1 MNMKFSE
8 VKQAPIPT
16 VRRRSARID
25 INAYPFRMM
34 APGDMFEVID
44 ESITEDISAEE
55 VKAAE
60 IRLRSR
66 IAAAIR
72 RYQQIY
78 NADDTRFTVRK
89 LGAARLGVWRV
100 Q

>member
-1 MNMKFSE
+1 MKFSK
-8 VKQAPIPT
+8 VKQAPVPT
-16 VRRRSARID
+16 TRHRSERID
-25 INAYPFRMM
+25 IDAYPFRLMSL
-34 APGDMFEVID
+34 GDMFEVID
-44 ESITEDISAEE
+44 ESITEDTPAKE

-60 IRLRSR
+60 MRLRSR

-72 RYQQIY
+72 RYQRIY
-78 NADDTRFTVRK
+78 NAEGVRFTVRK

>member
-1 MNMKFSE
+1 MKLSE

-16 VRRRSARID
+16 TRHRSERID
-25 INAYPFRMM
+25 INVYPFRLMS
-34 APGDMFEVID
+34 PGDMFEVID
-44 ESITEDISAEE
+44 DSITEDTPAEE

-60 IRLRSR
+60 MRLRSR

-78 NADDTRFTVRK
+78 NAEGVRFTVRK

>member
-1 MNMKFSE
+1 MKLSE
-8 VKQAPIPT
+8 VKQAPIPIT
-16 VRRRSARID
+16 RHRSERID
-25 INAYPFRMM
+25 INAYPFRLMS
-34 APGDMFEVID
+34 PGDMFEVID
-44 ESITEDISAEE
+44 ESITADTPAEE
-55 VKAAE
+55 VNAAE
-60 IRLRSR
+60 MRLRSR

-78 NADDTRFTVRK
+78 NVGNDVRFTVRK